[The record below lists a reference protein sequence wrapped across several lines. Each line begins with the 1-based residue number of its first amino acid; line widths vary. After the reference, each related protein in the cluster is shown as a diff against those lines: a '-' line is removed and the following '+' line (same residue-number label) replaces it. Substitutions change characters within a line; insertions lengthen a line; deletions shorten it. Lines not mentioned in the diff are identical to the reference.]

1 MVETTKNENTTLITP
16 KERKGSYLDRGF
28 PTGKALL
35 VILGVVFFLQGIS
48 AWKIIN
54 LEREKA
60 SFEAEKQ
67 NFTSLKEQLP
77 ELQKIIS
84 DLEGKKAEVQ
94 GEVNTLKSDVNALEI
109 KRRQFIEDVK
119 LYEDKVNKLKS
130 EKKICENDLN
140 AAGSSLS
147 ERNKACAD
155 ALISKN
161 RLNDES
167 GALESKIKV
176 YTSDVNT
183 LQEKINKLQEEE
195 KSLTAKIVKFVRL
208 ETREDEI
215 QKMNTEFSNVIVNLK
230 IGSAQFEQY
239 QNEAKVNLKSA
250 NQTFED
256 ATQNMRSSAA
266 KLDQEVTYLKGIA
279 ENVGNKVNLSADTL
293 KTSIEK
299 LSSISVQSNKLIDTM
314 VEGMDNLKQK
324 QTVLDNTTQDIRGSV
339 TKLDQEV
346 INLKNT
352 ANDLSSGANQSTNTL
367 KMSVEQ
373 LSSASA
379 QSSKLLDTMI
389 KKLDSFQQKQVA
401 IVEIQNRFAATLKQI
416 ESSAENFTSDKLGL
430 QETYRKLKGEASDAI
445 KKIEEIRDVNL
456 KLQKEF
462 DGLRKTVNTLPRD
475 EGVKATKQ

>member
-16 KERKGSYLDRGF
+16 KERNGSYLDRGF

-67 NFTSLKEQLP
+67 NFNSLKEQLP

-84 DLEGKKAEVQ
+84 DLEGKKAEFQ

-109 KRRQFIEDVK
+109 RRNQFIEDVK
-119 LYEDKVNKLKS
+119 HHEQKLNKLKS
-130 EKKICENDLN
+130 DNEFYENKLKTSEN
-140 AAGSSLS
+140 LLS
-147 ERNKACAD
+147 ERKKACDD
-155 ALISKN
+155 ALIFQKK
-161 RLNDES
+161 LNDES
-167 GALESKIKV
+167 SALESKIKV

-183 LQEKINKLQEEE
+183 LQEMINKLQEEG
-195 KSLTAKIVKFVRL
+195 KSLTAKIVRL
-208 ETREDEI
+208 ETREDEL

-230 IGSAQFEQY
+230 TGSAKFEQY

-266 KLDQEVTYLKGIA
+266 KLDQEVAYLKGVA
-279 ENVGNKVNLSADTL
+279 ENLGNKVNLSADTL

-314 VEGMDNLKQK
+314 VEGIDNLKQK
-324 QTVLDNTTQDIRGSV
+324 QTVLDDTTQNIRGSV

-367 KMSVEQ
+367 KISIEQ

-389 KKLDSFQQKQVA
+389 KETDSFQQKQVA
-401 IVEIQNRFAATLKQI
+401 IVEIQNRFATTLKQI

-445 KKIEEIRDVNL
+445 KKIEELRDVNL

>member
-1 MVETTKNENTTLITP
+1 MVETTINEDTTLKTP

-28 PTGKALL
+28 LTGKVLL

-67 NFTSLKEQLP
+67 NFNSLKEQLP

-84 DLEGKKAEVQ
+84 DLEGKKAEFQ
-94 GEVNTLKSDVNALEI
+94 GEVNILKSDANALEI
-109 KRRQFIEDVK
+109 KRNQFMEDVK
-119 LYEDKVNKLKS
+119 HHEQKLNKLKS
-130 EKKICENDLN
+130 DNESYENKLKTSENLLRERKKLCDN
-140 AAGSSLS
+140 ALVFQ
-147 ERNKACAD
+147 K
-155 ALISKN
+155 K
-161 RLNDES
+161 LNDES
-167 GALESKIKV
+167 SALESKIMV
-176 YTSDVNT
+176 QTSDVNT
-183 LQEKINKLQEEE
+183 LQERINKLQEEE
-195 KSLTAKIVKFVRL
+195 KALTVKIVRL
-208 ETREDEI
+208 ETREDEL

-230 IGSAQFEQY
+230 TGSTQFEQY

-266 KLDQEVTYLKGIA
+266 KLDHEVAYLKGVA
-279 ENVGNKVNLSADTL
+279 ENLGNKVNLSADTL
-293 KTSIEK
+293 KTNIEK

-314 VEGMDNLKQK
+314 VEGMDKLKQR
-324 QTVLDNTTQDIRGSV
+324 QTVLDDTTQNIRGSV

-352 ANDLSSGANQSTNTL
+352 TNDLCSGANQSTNTL
-367 KMSVEQ
+367 KMSIEQ

-389 KKLDSFQQKQVA
+389 KETDSFQQKQVA
-401 IVEIQNRFAATLKQI
+401 IVEIQNRFATTLKQI
-416 ESSAENFTSDKLGL
+416 ESSVENFTSDKLGL

-445 KKIEEIRDVNL
+445 KKIEELREVNL

-475 EGVKATKQ
+475 DESKATKQ